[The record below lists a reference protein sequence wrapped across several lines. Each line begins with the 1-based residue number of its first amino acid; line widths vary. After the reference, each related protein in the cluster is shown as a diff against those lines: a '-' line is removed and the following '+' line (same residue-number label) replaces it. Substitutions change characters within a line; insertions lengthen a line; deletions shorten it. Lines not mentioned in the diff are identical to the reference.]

1 MNPEQ
6 MHMFE
11 AVFNQVAFPIT
22 IIKPNAPHFTIIAMN
37 EQRKKASPTP
47 PDQLIGKD
55 TFDAFKSWDKN
66 SEEQLEL
73 LRKGFM
79 TVIEEKRQVKLPL
92 LYFELPVK
100 DAPPIRG
107 WAQTEIMP
115 IFDSNGN
122 VEYLLSMGRD
132 VTEREL
138 NRLALAEARE
148 KELALSE
155 ELAAMNEELES
166 INEELKRS
174 NDDLQSANEELACIN
189 EEFAV
194 TNEHLSLSNSLLE
207 QSRQNLQDL
216 NAELEDRI
224 LTRTKALADSE
235 TRFRTMFET
244 ISHMAWTISD
254 KTEATFFNKSW
265 HNYTGLN
272 FENSKG
278 YGWEAILHPDDIDAT
293 ISKFRDVQAGLKD
306 SGEIENRFKSYD
318 GIYRWHLTR
327 IVPVKNDSGET
338 EMWIATA
345 TEINQ
350 LKELQQQKD
359 DFISIASHELKT
371 PITSLKGALQL
382 LERLVNEP
390 ASPLIPK
397 LIKQSSRSMYKIS
410 ALVEDLLNLS
420 RISQNRLKLNKSA
433 FNLKSALVAYCNE
446 MRLADQFKVIINGDD
461 NIEVF
466 ADEHQID
473 QVLANFV
480 NNAVKYAPLS
490 KEILVTI
497 AKTDNTA
504 KVTVTDKGP
513 GIAANQLDHVFERY
527 YRVETSDFQ
536 SSGLGLGLYISAEI
550 IKQHEG
556 EIGVNSELGKGSS
569 FWFSIPVNS

>member
-1 MNPEQ
+1 MEPEQ

-22 IIKPNAPHFTIIAMN
+22 IIKPNAPRFTIIAMN

-47 PDQLIGKD
+47 ADQLIGKD

-66 SEEQLEL
+66 SQEQLEL
-73 LRKGFM
+73 LRKGLM

-92 LYFELPVK
+92 LYFEFPVK

-107 WAQTEIMP
+107 WAQTEITP
-115 IFDSNGN
+115 IFDKAGN
-122 VEYLLSMGRD
+122 VEYLLSMARD

-148 KELALSE
+148 KELAMSE

-166 INEELKRS
+166 MNEELKAS
-174 NDDLQSANEELACIN
+174 NDELQTVNEELACTN
-189 EEFAV
+189 EELAV

-207 QSRQNLQDL
+207 QSRESLQDL
-216 NAELEDRI
+216 NTELEDRI

-244 ISHMAWTISD
+244 ISHMAWTVNNNA
-254 KTEATFFNKSW
+254 EATFFNKRW
-265 HNYTGLN
+265 HDYTGFN
-272 FENSKG
+272 FDQSKG
-278 YGWEAILHPDDIDAT
+278 YGWKDVLHPDDLDAT
-293 ISKFRDVQAGLKD
+293 TNKFRDVQTGLKE
-306 SGEIENRFKSYD
+306 SGGIENRFKGAD
-318 GIYRWHLTR
+318 GKYRWHLTR
-327 IVPVKNDSGET
+327 IVPVKNDAGEI
-338 EMWIATA
+338 EMWIGTA

-371 PITSLKGALQL
+371 PITSLKGSLQL
-382 LERLVNEP
+382 LERLINEP

-397 LIKQSSRSMYKIS
+397 LIKQSGRSMYKIS

-420 RISQNRLKLNKSA
+420 RISQNRLTLNKSA
-433 FNLKSALVAYCNE
+433 FNLKSALIAYSNE
-446 MRLADQFKVIINGDD
+446 MRLADQFKVTIQGDE
-461 NIEVF
+461 NIQIV

-490 KEILVTI
+490 KEILVSI
-497 AKTDNTA
+497 EKNGNMA

-513 GIAANQLDHVFERY
+513 GIPANQLDHLFERY

-536 SSGLGLGLYISAEI
+536 ASGLGLGLYICAEI

-556 EIGVNSELGKGSS
+556 QIGANSELGKGSS
-569 FWFSIPVNS
+569 FWFTVPISS